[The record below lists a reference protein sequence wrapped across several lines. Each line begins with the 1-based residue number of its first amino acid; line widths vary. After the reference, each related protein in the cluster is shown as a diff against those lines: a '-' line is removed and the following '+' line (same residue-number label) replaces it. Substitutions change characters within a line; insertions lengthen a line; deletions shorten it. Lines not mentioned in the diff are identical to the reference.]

1 MLGQIKDDLREQKM
15 MQNHQDQ
22 NDLNQAF
29 DFINMD
35 DGFDAEKDKPN
46 FGSSAQTTK
55 KQATT
60 EERDKSPAADREKFK
75 APVIKKNAQMTKGK
89 IQVADEDNSKQ
100 IADNEDDLDKDF
112 DSQPRERTFTF
123 SKALGMEGGEG
134 TDSPQNNS
142 ENDNDIDARKEKLKQ
157 QLMSLQEIE

>member
-1 MLGQIKDDLREQKM
+1 

-22 NDLNQAF
+22 NDLNQCF

-46 FGSSAQTTK
+46 FGASAQTK

-75 APVIKKNAQMTKGK
+75 APVIKKNAQLKKGK
-89 IQVADEDNSKQ
+89 IPVEDENTK
-100 IADNEDDLDKDF
+100 
-112 DSQPRERTFTF
+112 
-123 SKALGMEGGEG
+123 
-134 TDSPQNNS
+134 
-142 ENDNDIDARKEKLKQ
+142 
-157 QLMSLQEIE
+157 